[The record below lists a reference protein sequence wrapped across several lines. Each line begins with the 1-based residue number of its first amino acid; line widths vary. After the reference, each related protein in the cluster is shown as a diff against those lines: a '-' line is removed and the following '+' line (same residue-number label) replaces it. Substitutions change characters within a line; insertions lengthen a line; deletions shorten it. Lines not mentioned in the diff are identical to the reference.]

1 MTDHPERVI
10 RYFED
15 YVPGLVVD
23 CGAFSLDEGEIIA
36 FAKEYDPQPFHVDP
50 VAAEDGPF
58 GGLIAS
64 GWQTTSKLM
73 RLLVEHFVS
82 PESGLGAVG
91 VDEIRW
97 PRPVRPG
104 DTLHARATVLEAR
117 RSNSKPDRG
126 IVRSLAELINQ
137 DGDLAMKVTAINF
150 VLLEEPGG
158 LAGQRRPRSAVAVAC
173 SVAAAGHGDDDR
185 VRLGAVAVEFGLEQR
200 PDEERVPGEFRDP
213 DLPAVVEAAEPQ
225 PALGQSLQVGRVQAV
240 VAVVALGP
248 APGAGYLR
256 GAACPAR
263 S

>member
-1 MTDHPERVI
+1 VTDHPERVI

-36 FAKEYDPQPFHVDP
+36 FAKEYDPQPFHTDP
-50 VAAEDGPF
+50 VAAQDGPF

-82 PESGLGAVG
+82 AESGLGAVG
-91 VDEIRW
+91 LAVRPACLEDGSAGVHEIRW

-137 DGDLAMKVTAINF
+137 DGDLAMKITAINF
-150 VLLEEPGG
+150 VLL
-158 LAGQRRPRSAVAVAC
+158 
-173 SVAAAGHGDDDR
+173 
-185 VRLGAVAVEFGLEQR
+185 
-200 PDEERVPGEFRDP
+200 RDP
-213 DLPAVVEAAEPQ
+213 AV
-225 PALGQSLQVGRVQAV
+225 
-240 VAVVALGP
+240 
-248 APGAGYLR
+248 
-256 GAACPAR
+256 
-263 S
+263 